1 MAEAEIRDYAR
12 DRRLRAATVE
22 RWLGHA
28 PADRAA
34 VLAVTRELRLG
45 ENQLCD
51 VFDALEDIAVRRDCS
66 IASILD
72 GDVVKAALGRD
83 LGRSDRIKMLK
94 ACLRRLRYPQL
105 SAAEDRVAELT
116 RELGLPGGT
125 RLEVPEFL
133 EGDAVTVTLRAKS
146 AADLRAKAS
155 RLAEAVAQPQ
165 CEEIFAILEGA
176 E

>member
-1 MAEAEIRDYAR
+1 
-12 DRRLRAATVE
+12 
-22 RWLGHA
+22 
-28 PADRAA
+28 
-34 VLAVTRELRLG
+34 
-45 ENQLCD
+45 
-51 VFDALEDIAVRRDCS
+51 
-66 IASILD
+66 
-72 GDVVKAALGRD
+72 